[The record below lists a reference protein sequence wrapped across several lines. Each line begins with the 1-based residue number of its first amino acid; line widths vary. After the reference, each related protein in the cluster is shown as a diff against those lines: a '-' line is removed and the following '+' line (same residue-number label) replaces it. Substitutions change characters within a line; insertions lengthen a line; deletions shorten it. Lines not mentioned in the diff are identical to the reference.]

1 MTFQVGSRKL
11 HPEPNFNYQLNRL
24 ALWNGGDWDELT
36 EAAKRISNAA
46 DWEREILALGEKALA
61 DGRLQNAAGYF
72 RMAEFFMYDGNPEK
86 LNVYYRAKELFNSI
100 NASVFESGEVRRERV
115 PYLNAYLPVWAA
127 LPEKDVKDTIL
138 LHGGFDSYI
147 EEFFPVARY
156 LAENG
161 YAVYLF
167 EGPGQGEALRAGNL
181 KFTHEWHKPIAAI
194 LDFFGLDDVTLIGIS
209 LGGVLA
215 PRAAAFEKRIR
226 RVVGFSILPN
236 LFDVFLSR
244 QNGTMRKII
253 NIMLSVRQKRL
264 LNMIAKAKLSRNP
277 MIEWQIHHAMYAFG
291 AGTVYDLLRGLKKY
305 QIADIG
311 GLIDRD
317 FLLIGASEDH
327 FIPPSLYKDEID
339 ALPNV
344 RSLTYRL
351 FTEHENAG
359 THCSAG
365 NVKLVLEFINY
376 WIKSVKGNKERLI
389 QQGDSHTK

>member
-1 MTFQVGSRKL
+1 MDFAVGSRKL

-24 ALWNGGDWDELT
+24 ALWNNGDWEELT
-36 EAAKRISNAA
+36 QVATRIANAA

-61 DGRLQNAAGYF
+61 EGQIQRAAGYF

-86 LNVYYRAKELFNSI
+86 LSVYQKAKELFNQV
-100 NASVFESGEVRRERV
+100 NASVFDSGEVRRERV
-115 PYLNAYLPVWAA
+115 PYMNTYLPVWVA
-127 LPEKDVKDTIL
+127 LPKEDAKDIVL
-138 LHGGFDSYI
+138 FHGGFDSYI

-161 YAVYLF
+161 YAAYLL
-167 EGPGQGEALRAGNL
+167 EGPGQGEVLRVGNI
-181 KFTHEWHKPIAAI
+181 KFTYEWHKPIAAI
-194 LDFFGLDDVTLIGIS
+194 LDYFNLDDVTLVGIS

-215 PRAAAFEKRIR
+215 PRAAAVEKRIR
-226 RVVGFSILPN
+226 RVVGFSILPS
-236 LFDVFLSR
+236 LYDVFLAR
-244 QNGTMRKII
+244 QSS
-253 NIMLSVRQKRL
+253 SVRTMINTLLSLKQKSL
-264 LNMIAKAKLSRNP
+264 LISVAENKLSRNP

-291 AGTVYDLLRGLKKY
+291 ADTVYDLLCELRKY

-311 GLIDRD
+311 EQIDQD

-327 FIPPSLYKDEID
+327 FIPMSLYKDEID

-351 FTEHENAG
+351 FTEHQDAG

-365 NVKLVLEFINY
+365 NVKLVLDFIDA
-376 WIKSVKGNKERLI
+376 WIGSVK
-389 QQGDSHTK
+389 